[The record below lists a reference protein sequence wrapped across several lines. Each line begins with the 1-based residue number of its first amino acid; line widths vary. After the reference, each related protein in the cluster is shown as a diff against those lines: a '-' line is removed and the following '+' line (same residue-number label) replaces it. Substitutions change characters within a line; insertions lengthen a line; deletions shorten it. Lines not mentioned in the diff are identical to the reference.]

1 MAKFVVEFGRDGG
14 PVEPDGRLDAAAFHR
29 NHGPILA
36 VLQRF
41 LAGKSGDVLEAGSG
55 TGQPPTLQDAYNA
68 LKMSVGLAP
77 ERLELDMD
85 RDGKVTSLDDLAGKR
100 TYGTPGLNFTKMLEA
115 YNEEHPENPIIIE
128 YTELDLQ
135 LQFQNLAAG
144 LVDYQRRRDT
154 LRAVRRLPTS
164 TTRQLPPGTGRV
176 DSAELRTTAVDHV
189 ARVLPAYDD
198 AVLAGDVAALDP
210 ALAEQYVAPLA
221 DGLESRRHILF
232 VPAVT
237 VEIGSIESEKFASL
251 LAQNQDAVVQ
261 KLSDKLAYASYTEL
275 KIDGD
280 KYLARLVTD
289 ALRDITGTRGL
300 DDKPSTGSPDTKRYG
315 VVAVSLPASFV
326 LH

>member
-1 MAKFVVEFGRDGG
+1 MNYYELLEVSPHASKEVLRAAYKSLMQRHHPDKHQADSDHSSAMARRAALIVQAYAVLSDADQRAAYDAQLQQASVRAPLPTGYAAPRPHRAPAPASTSNWYLWLLATVILASGVLIWTLSGQQK
-14 PVEPDGRLDAAAFHR
+14 PAPPAAAT
-29 NHGPILA
+29 
-36 VLQRF
+36 V
-41 LAGKSGDVLEAGSG
+41 
-55 TGQPPTLQDAYNA
+55 
-68 LKMSVGLAP
+68 
-77 ERLELDMD
+77 
-85 RDGKVTSLDDLAGKR
+85 
-100 TYGTPGLNFTKMLEA
+100 
-115 YNEEHPENPIIIE
+115 
-128 YTELDLQ
+128 
-135 LQFQNLAAG
+135 
-144 LVDYQRRRDT
+144 
-154 LRAVRRLPTS
+154 
-164 TTRQLPPGTGRV
+164 
-176 DSAELRTTAVDHV
+176 RTTA
-189 ARVLPAYDD
+189 APASP
-198 AVLAGDVAALDP
+198 VTAATAASADP
-210 ALAEQYVAPLA
+210 ATTSPAATTTVQTLSLLNTELRVVLVPTNPLA

>member
-1 MAKFVVEFGRDGG
+1 MNYYELLEVSPHASKEVLRAAYKSLMQRHHPDKHQADSDHSSAMARRAALIVQAYAVLSDADQRAAYDAQLQHTPIRPPQPTGYTAPPTHRAPAPASPSNWYLWLLATVILASGVLIWTLSG
-14 PVEPDGRLDAAAFHR
+14 QQQPAPPAAATVR
-29 NHGPILA
+29 A
-36 VLQRF
+36 T
-41 LAGKSGDVLEAGSG
+41 AA
-55 TGQPPTLQDAYNA
+55 PTSPATTANA
-68 LKMSVGLAP
+68 DPAT
-77 ERLELDMD
+77 
-85 RDGKVTSLDDLAGKR
+85 TSPAATTTVQTLSL
-100 TYGTPGLNFTKMLEA
+100 LN
-115 YNEEHPENPIIIE
+115 
-128 YTELDLQ
+128 TELRVV
-135 LQFQNLAAG
+135 
-144 LVDYQRRRDT
+144 LV
-154 LRAVRRLPTS
+154 PTN
-164 TTRQLPPGTGRV
+164 
-176 DSAELRTTAVDHV
+176 
-189 ARVLPAYDD
+189 
-198 AVLAGDVAALDP
+198 
-210 ALAEQYVAPLA
+210 PLA

>member
-1 MAKFVVEFGRDGG
+1 MNYYELLEVSPHASKEVLRAAYKSLMQRHHPDKHQADSDHSSAMARRAALIVQAYAVLSDADQRAAYDAQLQHT
-14 PVEPDGRLDAAAFHR
+14 PVRPPLPTGYTAPPTHR
-29 NHGPILA
+29 APAPASPSNWYLWLLATVILA
-36 VLQRF
+36 SGVLIWT
-41 LAGKSGDVLEAGSG
+41 LSGQK
-55 TGQPPTLQDAYNA
+55 QPAPPVVATVRATAAPTL
-68 LKMSVGLAP
+68 L
-77 ERLELDMD
+77 
-85 RDGKVTSLDDLAGKR
+85 VTATSAEPATTSPAATTTVQTLSL
-100 TYGTPGLNFTKMLEA
+100 LN
-115 YNEEHPENPIIIE
+115 
-128 YTELDLQ
+128 TELRVV
-135 LQFQNLAAG
+135 
-144 LVDYQRRRDT
+144 LV
-154 LRAVRRLPTS
+154 PTN
-164 TTRQLPPGTGRV
+164 
-176 DSAELRTTAVDHV
+176 
-189 ARVLPAYDD
+189 
-198 AVLAGDVAALDP
+198 
-210 ALAEQYVAPLA
+210 PLA

>member
-1 MAKFVVEFGRDGG
+1 MNYYELLEVSPHASKEVLRAAYKSLMQRHHPDKHQADSDHSSAMARRAALIVQAYAVLSDADQRAAYDAQLQHTPIRPPQPTGYTAPPTHRAPAPASPSNWYLWLLATVILASGVLIWTLSGQQK
-14 PVEPDGRLDAAAFHR
+14 PAPPAAAT
-29 NHGPILA
+29 
-36 VLQRF
+36 V
-41 LAGKSGDVLEAGSG
+41 
-55 TGQPPTLQDAYNA
+55 
-68 LKMSVGLAP
+68 
-77 ERLELDMD
+77 
-85 RDGKVTSLDDLAGKR
+85 
-100 TYGTPGLNFTKMLEA
+100 
-115 YNEEHPENPIIIE
+115 
-128 YTELDLQ
+128 
-135 LQFQNLAAG
+135 
-144 LVDYQRRRDT
+144 
-154 LRAVRRLPTS
+154 
-164 TTRQLPPGTGRV
+164 
-176 DSAELRTTAVDHV
+176 RTTA
-189 ARVLPAYDD
+189 APASP
-198 AVLAGDVAALDP
+198 VTAATAASADP
-210 ALAEQYVAPLA
+210 ATTSPAATTTVQTLSLLNTELRVVLVPTNPLA

-300 DDKPSTGSPDTKRYG
+300 DDKPTTGSPDTKRYG

>member
-1 MAKFVVEFGRDGG
+1 M
-14 PVEPDGRLDAAAFHR
+14 
-29 NHGPILA
+29 
-36 VLQRF
+36 VL
-41 LAGKSGDVLEAGSG
+41 V
-55 TGQPPTLQDAYNA
+55 PTN
-68 LKMSVGLAP
+68 
-77 ERLELDMD
+77 
-85 RDGKVTSLDDLAGKR
+85 
-100 TYGTPGLNFTKMLEA
+100 
-115 YNEEHPENPIIIE
+115 
-128 YTELDLQ
+128 
-135 LQFQNLAAG
+135 
-144 LVDYQRRRDT
+144 
-154 LRAVRRLPTS
+154 
-164 TTRQLPPGTGRV
+164 
-176 DSAELRTTAVDHV
+176 
-189 ARVLPAYDD
+189 
-198 AVLAGDVAALDP
+198 
-210 ALAEQYVAPLA
+210 PLA

>member
-1 MAKFVVEFGRDGG
+1 MNYYELLEVSPHASKEVLRAAYKSLMQRHHPDKHQADSDHSSAMARRAALIVQAYAVLSDADQRAAYDAQLQHT
-14 PVEPDGRLDAAAFHR
+14 PVRPPPPTGYTAPPTHRAPAPASPSNWYLWLLATVILASGVLIWTLSGQQKPAPPAAAT
-29 NHGPILA
+29 
-36 VLQRF
+36 V
-41 LAGKSGDVLEAGSG
+41 
-55 TGQPPTLQDAYNA
+55 
-68 LKMSVGLAP
+68 
-77 ERLELDMD
+77 
-85 RDGKVTSLDDLAGKR
+85 
-100 TYGTPGLNFTKMLEA
+100 
-115 YNEEHPENPIIIE
+115 
-128 YTELDLQ
+128 
-135 LQFQNLAAG
+135 
-144 LVDYQRRRDT
+144 
-154 LRAVRRLPTS
+154 
-164 TTRQLPPGTGRV
+164 
-176 DSAELRTTAVDHV
+176 RTTA
-189 ARVLPAYDD
+189 APASP
-198 AVLAGDVAALDP
+198 VTAATAASADP
-210 ALAEQYVAPLA
+210 ATTSPAATTTVQTLSLLNTELRVVLVPTNPLA

>member
-1 MAKFVVEFGRDGG
+1 MNYYELLEVSPHASKEVLRAAYKSLMQRHHPDKHQADSDHSSAMARRAALIVQAYAVLSDADQRAAYDAQLQHTPIRPPQPTGYTAPPTHRAPAPASPSNWYLWLLATVILASGVLIWTLSGQQK
-14 PVEPDGRLDAAAFHR
+14 PAPPAAATVR
-29 NHGPILA
+29 TTAAPA
-36 VLQRF
+36 SPVTAATAASADPATTSPAATTTVQ
-41 LAGKSGDVLEAGSG
+41 
-55 TGQPPTLQDAYNA
+55 TL
-68 LKMSVGLAP
+68 
-77 ERLELDMD
+77 
-85 RDGKVTSLDDLAGKR
+85 SL
-100 TYGTPGLNFTKMLEA
+100 LN
-115 YNEEHPENPIIIE
+115 
-128 YTELDLQ
+128 
-135 LQFQNLAAG
+135 
-144 LVDYQRRRDT
+144 
-154 LRAVRRLPTS
+154 
-164 TTRQLPPGTGRV
+164 
-176 DSAELRTTAVDHV
+176 AELRV
-189 ARVLPAYDD
+189 VLVPTN
-198 AVLAGDVAALDP
+198 
-210 ALAEQYVAPLA
+210 PLA

-300 DDKPSTGSPDTKRYG
+300 DDKPTTGSPDTKRYG

>member
-1 MAKFVVEFGRDGG
+1 MQRHHPDKHQADSDHSSAMARRAALIVQAYAVLSDADQRAAYDAQLQHT
-14 PVEPDGRLDAAAFHR
+14 PVRPPLPTGYTAPPTHRAPAPASPSNWYLWLLATVILASGVLIWTLSGQKKPAPPAAAT
-29 NHGPILA
+29 
-36 VLQRF
+36 V
-41 LAGKSGDVLEAGSG
+41 
-55 TGQPPTLQDAYNA
+55 
-68 LKMSVGLAP
+68 
-77 ERLELDMD
+77 
-85 RDGKVTSLDDLAGKR
+85 
-100 TYGTPGLNFTKMLEA
+100 
-115 YNEEHPENPIIIE
+115 
-128 YTELDLQ
+128 
-135 LQFQNLAAG
+135 
-144 LVDYQRRRDT
+144 
-154 LRAVRRLPTS
+154 
-164 TTRQLPPGTGRV
+164 
-176 DSAELRTTAVDHV
+176 RTTA
-189 ARVLPAYDD
+189 APASP
-198 AVLAGDVAALDP
+198 VTAATAASADP
-210 ALAEQYVAPLA
+210 ATTSPAATTTVQTLSLLNTELRVVLVPTNPLA

>member
-1 MAKFVVEFGRDGG
+1 MNYYELLEVSPHASKEVLRAAYKSLMQRHHPDKHQADSDHSSAMARRAALIVQAYAVLSDADQRAAYDAQLQHT
-14 PVEPDGRLDAAAFHR
+14 PVRPPLPTGYTAPPTHRAPAPASPSNWYLWLLATVILASGVLIWTLSGQQKPAPPAAATVR
-29 NHGPILA
+29 ATAAPA
-36 VLQRF
+36 SPVTAATTASADPATTSPAATTTVQ
-41 LAGKSGDVLEAGSG
+41 
-55 TGQPPTLQDAYNA
+55 TL
-68 LKMSVGLAP
+68 
-77 ERLELDMD
+77 
-85 RDGKVTSLDDLAGKR
+85 SL
-100 TYGTPGLNFTKMLEA
+100 LN
-115 YNEEHPENPIIIE
+115 
-128 YTELDLQ
+128 TELRVV
-135 LQFQNLAAG
+135 
-144 LVDYQRRRDT
+144 LV
-154 LRAVRRLPTS
+154 PTN
-164 TTRQLPPGTGRV
+164 
-176 DSAELRTTAVDHV
+176 
-189 ARVLPAYDD
+189 
-198 AVLAGDVAALDP
+198 
-210 ALAEQYVAPLA
+210 PLA

-300 DDKPSTGSPDTKRYG
+300 DDKPTTGSPDTKRYG